1 MSTSNPETKKVTDSA
16 EDQPLDARIDRLE
29 GIVDDLCERVE
40 ELEDEV
46 DDQGKRMNALS
57 KGVTHAKDEIEILN
71 AHTGL
76 GDVDDPEEAESRES
90 QQDER
95 DETALE
101 DVVSLPE
108 PIAQDSLSSNQLRA
122 RFVAKDIVEY
132 STSVPAGRKIQAG
145 EIRRVLR
152 AGTECNG
159 HTETVDR
166 VIKILDRLGEDE
178 VTVRFDRDGERQV
191 VFDDELAAGL
201 RSAKT
206 RSRRCDSNAGEGA

>member
-1 MSTSNPETKKVTDSA
+1 MATTEADNKKVTDKSV
-16 EDQPLDARIDRLE
+16 EGRIDRLE
-29 GIVDDLCERVE
+29 ALVEDLCERVE

-46 DDQGKRMNALS
+46 DDQGKRMDALS
-57 KGVTHAKDEIEILN
+57 KGVSHAKDEIEVLN

-76 GDVDDPEEAESRES
+76 EEVDDPEEAESRES
-90 QQDER
+90 QQDAR

-108 PIAQDSLSSNQLRA
+108 PVAEDSLSPNQLRA